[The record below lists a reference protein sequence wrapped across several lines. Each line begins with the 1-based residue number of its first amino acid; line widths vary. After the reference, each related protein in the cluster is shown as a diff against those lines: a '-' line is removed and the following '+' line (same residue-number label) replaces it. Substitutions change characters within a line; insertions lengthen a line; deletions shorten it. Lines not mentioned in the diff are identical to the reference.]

1 MNYIAIDTSDKHL
14 TIIVKK
20 DGKFY
25 EFFTEDSGK
34 KHSVMLMPELEKFL
48 IEAEM
53 SVKDAD
59 FYACVTGAGS
69 FTGIRIGISTIKAF
83 MLSSDKPCLAVTSFD
98 TLAYN
103 KQGKVLA
110 VIDANHDAY
119 YVAGYDSGKVI
130 LPPSFMQKAEVE
142 KVVPEYESIVSSTV
156 TPFGGEIV
164 SRSDGLK
171 KAIESKETEL
181 SSDPESLVPVYVR
194 KSQAEEGR

>member
-34 KHSVMLMPELEKFL
+34 KHSVMLMPELEKLL
-48 IEAEM
+48 IEADM

-69 FTGIRIGISTIKAF
+69 FTGIRIGISTVKAF
-83 MLSSDKPCLAVTSFD
+83 MFSSGKPCLAVTSFD

-119 YVAGYDSGKVI
+119 YVAGYDGGKVI
-130 LPPSFMQKAEVE
+130 LPPSFMQKSEVE
-142 KVVPEYESIVSSTV
+142 KIVPEYEFIVSSTV